1 MHQLAIGSAQFGL
14 AYGIANRN
22 GKTALREVGRILGVA
37 RSAGVDTIDT
47 AVAYGDSE
55 TALGDIGLQGWHVVS
70 KIPAIPPGQADVAEW
85 VLRSVRSSLKRLR
98 TDKLAGLLLHRPGD
112 LVGAAGEEL
121 LCGLM
126 RVKAEGLAEKIG
138 VSVYGPDEIVSA
150 KKWFLPDLVQIP
162 FNPVDQRAV
171 RSGAIS
177 ELCREGVEVHIRSV
191 FLQGLLLM
199 PAGTRPV
206 FFDRWS
212 GIWELWNRWLSEN
225 SLTPLQ
231 VCLRFAL
238 QQHGISRVVIGVE
251 SAEQLEEV
259 LAAAD
264 GVLPVLPEEVQCS
277 EDELVNPSLWQ
288 KT

>member
-1 MHQLAIGSAQFGL
+1 M
-14 AYGIANRN
+14 
-22 GKTALREVGRILGVA
+22 TVGRPELVLKPINVVGLG
-37 RSAGVDTIDT
+37 
-47 AVAYGDSE
+47 
-55 TALGDIGLQGWHVVS
+55 
-70 KIPAIPPGQADVAEW
+70 
-85 VLRSVRSSLKRLR
+85 
-98 TDKLAGLLLHRPGD
+98 
-112 LVGAAGEEL
+112 
-121 LCGLM
+121 
-126 RVKAEGLAEKIG
+126 
-138 VSVYGPDEIVSA
+138 
-150 KKWFLPDLVQIP
+150 
-162 FNPVDQRAV
+162 AV
-171 RSGAIS
+171 RTGAIS

-238 QQHGISRVVIGVE
+238 QQQGIRRVVIGVE
-251 SAEQLEEV
+251 SAEQLEEI